1 VGILK
6 RMKDSVTL
14 DWLFPVDNGGSP
26 ITEYEIEIWDKV
38 TDLWKFHGSTPAAD
52 IGPHCACPHTLASTN
67 YSVTGLKQDH
77 QYLFRVYAKNAI
89 GRSKPAETSTLA
101 APKKPEV
108 VPSAP
113 RGPVNI
119 RDVTSQS
126 CTMSWSTPADLG
138 NSPLLGYNIEA
149 RNVKSQEWH
158 HRGFSRGYKN
168 TYTVEGLVDGQTY
181 EFRISAENMIGISP
195 PLYSETCVMARSNLN
210 LPLRPPGTL
219 QVSGI
224 THESVTLQWLAQM
237 DGPPISAYIVERRE
251 VHQSTWVT
259 IARLPSTETRF
270 VASSLKEG
278 MEYYFCVVAEN
289 SDGQSE
295 PLVTERRMRPTKPP
309 GVPGKPG
316 PLKFI
321 AKSPNSVTIGWT
333 APTDDGGR
341 PITGYLIQYSLF
353 RMTEHTCHTHILEP
367 HDPHIS
373 DWMLAGSVDA
383 QTLQYTVRNMQE
395 GSGYYLRVVPLNEVG
410 AGVAIELN
418 AHIVPRKPSG
428 PPSKLPGR
436 LEVVEVTN
444 REVKL
449 SWKSAIDE
457 GGAPVTG
464 YVIQKRDTKRDAWLD
479 IATIDD
485 PSITTITVSHVI
497 EGESYHFQ
505 IMAVNKE
512 GRGEPTQSQMVT
524 VENPYNAP
532 KPPKT
537 VKVLNVSSTT
547 VQLSW
552 DPPADDTPITAYFI
566 EKQDTSKNVWIKV
579 ARVTPNTLSY
589 DAHHVISGHE
599 YFFRVSAENDFGK
612 SDPCV
617 TNIAV
622 RAISP
627 NGSLDR

>member
-1 VGILK
+1 
-6 RMKDSVTL
+6 
-14 DWLFPVDNGGSP
+14 
-26 ITEYEIEIWDKV
+26 
-38 TDLWKFHGSTPAAD
+38 
-52 IGPHCACPHTLASTN
+52 
-67 YSVTGLKQDH
+67 
-77 QYLFRVYAKNAI
+77 
-89 GRSKPAETSTLA
+89 
-101 APKKPEV
+101 
-108 VPSAP
+108 
-113 RGPVNI
+113 
-119 RDVTSQS
+119 
-126 CTMSWSTPADLG
+126 
-138 NSPLLGYNIEA
+138 
-149 RNVKSQEWH
+149 
-158 HRGFSRGYKN
+158 
-168 TYTVEGLVDGQTY
+168 
-181 EFRISAENMIGISP
+181 
-195 PLYSETCVMARSNLN
+195 
-210 LPLRPPGTL
+210 
-219 QVSGI
+219 
-224 THESVTLQWLAQM
+224 
-237 DGPPISAYIVERRE
+237 
-251 VHQSTWVT
+251 
-259 IARLPSTETRF
+259 
-270 VASSLKEG
+270 
-278 MEYYFCVVAEN
+278 
-289 SDGQSE
+289 
-295 PLVTERRMRPTKPP
+295 
-309 GVPGKPG
+309 
-316 PLKFI
+316 
-321 AKSPNSVTIGWT
+321 
-333 APTDDGGR
+333 
-341 PITGYLIQYSLF
+341 
-353 RMTEHTCHTHILEP
+353 
-367 HDPHIS
+367 
-373 DWMLAGSVDA
+373 
-383 QTLQYTVRNMQE
+383 MQE